1 MGTPGLNMERSV
13 GGNMLHMAGNVIPK
27 WIRVPKVSIIDTKEA
42 LMSTTADLV
51 LVLKKE
57 LKSAQMT
64 YAALAR
70 KLGLAESSVKRML
83 AKGDMPLSRVDAI
96 CRALKLDFAELA
108 RRVADAQPLLAELT
122 QAQEK
127 AVVADKKL
135 LLVAICVLSQWTL
148 EQIVAS
154 YRFTPAEGIKYLA
167 QLDRIGII
175 ELKPLN
181 RYRLKL
187 AKTFRWRPHGA
198 VMSYFREHAV
208 LDYFSGG
215 FDGHGEGLLLV
226 HGSISRGLAPS
237 FMERMQRVAQDF
249 AQQHQADQN
258 LNEKDREG
266 YTLLLGMR
274 SWEFAAFTALR
285 R

>member
-1 MGTPGLNMERSV
+1 
-13 GGNMLHMAGNVIPK
+13 
-27 WIRVPKVSIIDTKEA
+27 
-42 LMSTTADLV
+42 MSTTADLV

-57 LKSAQMT
+57 LKAAHLT
-64 YAALAR
+64 YADLAK
-70 KLGLAESSVKRML
+70 KLGMAESSVKRML
-83 AKGDMPLSRVDAI
+83 AKGDMPLSRIDAI

-148 EQIVAS
+148 EQMVAS
-154 YRFTPAEGIKYLA
+154 YRLSEAECVKYLA

-175 ELKPLN
+175 ELRPLN

-198 VMSYFREHAV
+198 VMDYFREHAL
-208 LDYFSGG
+208 LDYYSGG

-226 HGSISRGLAPS
+226 HGSIARSLAPS
-237 FMERMQRVAQDF
+237 FMERLQRVAQDF
-249 AQQHQADQN
+249 ATQHQADQK
-258 LNEKDREG
+258 LTDKDREG
-266 YTLLLGMR
+266 YTLLLAMR
-274 SWEFAAFTALR
+274 SWEFEAFAALR

>member
-1 MGTPGLNMERSV
+1 
-13 GGNMLHMAGNVIPK
+13 
-27 WIRVPKVSIIDTKEA
+27 
-42 LMSTTADLV
+42 MSTTADLV
-51 LVLKKE
+51 LALKKE
-57 LKSAQMT
+57 LKAAHMT
-64 YAALAR
+64 YADLAQ
-70 KLGLAESSVKRML
+70 KLDMAESSVKRML
-83 AKGDMPLSRVDAI
+83 AKGDMALSRIDAI

-148 EQIVAS
+148 EQITAA
-154 YRFTPAEGIKYLA
+154 YRLSEAEGVKYLA

-175 ELKPLN
+175 ELRPLN

-187 AKTFRWRPHGA
+187 AKTFRWRPHGP
-198 VMSYFREHAV
+198 VMDFFREHAL
-208 LDYFSGG
+208 LDYYSGG

-226 HGSISRGLAPS
+226 HGSIARSLAPS
-237 FMERMQRVAQDF
+237 FVERLQRVAQDF
-249 AQQHQADQN
+249 AQQHQTDQK
-258 LNEKDREG
+258 LPEKDREG
-266 YTLLLGMR
+266 YTLVLAMR
-274 SWEFAAFTALR
+274 SWEFEAFSALR

>member
-1 MGTPGLNMERSV
+1 
-13 GGNMLHMAGNVIPK
+13 
-27 WIRVPKVSIIDTKEA
+27 
-42 LMSTTADLV
+42 MSTSADLV
-51 LVLKKE
+51 TVLKKE
-57 LKSAQMT
+57 LKFAQLT
-64 YAALAR
+64 YADLALA
-70 KLGLAESSVKRML
+70 LGMAESSVKRL
-83 AKGDMPLSRVDAI
+83 LSKGDMPLSRIDEI

-108 RRVADAQPLLAELT
+108 KRVADMQPLVTGLT
-122 QAQEK
+122 EAQEK

-148 EQIVAS
+148 EQIAAS
-154 YRFTPAEGIKYLA
+154 YRLSQAECIKYLA

-198 VMSYFREHAV
+198 VMHYFRDNAL

-215 FDGHGEGLLLV
+215 FEGDDEGLLLV

-249 AQQHQADQN
+249 AQQHQADQKLDAKN
-258 LNEKDREG
+258 REG
-266 YTLLLGMR
+266 YTLLLAMR
-274 SWEFAAFTALR
+274 SWEFEAFTNLR

>member
-1 MGTPGLNMERSV
+1 
-13 GGNMLHMAGNVIPK
+13 
-27 WIRVPKVSIIDTKEA
+27 
-42 LMSTTADLV
+42 MSTTADLV
-51 LVLKKE
+51 LALKKE
-57 LKSAQMT
+57 LKAAHMT
-64 YAALAR
+64 YADLAQ
-70 KLGLAESSVKRML
+70 KLDMAESSVKRML
-83 AKGDMPLSRVDAI
+83 AKGDMSLSRIDAI

-148 EQIVAS
+148 EQITAA
-154 YRFTPAEGIKYLA
+154 YRLTEAEGVKYLA

-175 ELKPLN
+175 ELRPLN

-187 AKTFRWRPHGA
+187 AKTFRWRPHGP
-198 VMSYFREHAV
+198 VMDFFREHAL
-208 LDYFSGG
+208 LDYYSGG

-226 HGSISRGLAPS
+226 HGSIARSLAPS
-237 FMERMQRVAQDF
+237 FVERLQRVAQDF
-249 AQQHQADQN
+249 AQQHQADQK
-258 LNEKDREG
+258 LPEKDREG
-266 YTLLLGMR
+266 YTLVLAMR
-274 SWEFAAFTALR
+274 SWEFEAFSALR

>member
-1 MGTPGLNMERSV
+1 
-13 GGNMLHMAGNVIPK
+13 
-27 WIRVPKVSIIDTKEA
+27 
-42 LMSTTADLV
+42 MSTTADLV
-51 LVLKKE
+51 TLLKKE
-57 LKSAQMT
+57 LKAAQMT
-64 YAALAR
+64 YADLAR
-70 KLGLAESSVKRML
+70 ALGMAESSVKRML
-83 AKGDMPLSRVDAI
+83 AKGDMPLSRIDAI
-96 CRALKLDFAELA
+96 CRVLKLDFADLA

-122 QAQEK
+122 EAQEK

-135 LLVAICVLSQWTL
+135 LLAAICVLSQWTL
-148 EQIVAS
+148 EQISGS
-154 YRFTPAEGIKYLA
+154 YRLSEAECIGYLA

-187 AKTFRWRPHGA
+187 AKTFRWRPHGP
-198 VMSYFREHAV
+198 VMDYFRENAL

-215 FDGHGEGLLLV
+215 FNGGGEGLLLV

-249 AQQHQADQN
+249 AQQHQADQK
-258 LNEKDREG
+258 LPEKDREG
-266 YTLLLGMR
+266 YTLLLAMR
-274 SWEFAAFTALR
+274 SWEFEAFAALR